1 MHARHVRC
9 RTTRL
14 DIWKAASGALT
25 AAKWDDGDLA
35 TPQDTLNLA
44 EFLGGDRIA
53 ETGNYFTDLDE
64 ADAAEDD
71 EDDEDGDEEETT
83 GGEDE
88 TEDP

>member
-1 MHARHVRC
+1 MLEHCPGCKCTQDRFVAA
-9 RTTRL
+9 RL

-25 AAKWDDGDLA
+25 AAKWDD
-35 TPQDTLNLA
+35 
-44 EFLGGDRIA
+44 IA
-53 ETGNYFTDLDE
+53 ETGNYFTDLDEADAAE